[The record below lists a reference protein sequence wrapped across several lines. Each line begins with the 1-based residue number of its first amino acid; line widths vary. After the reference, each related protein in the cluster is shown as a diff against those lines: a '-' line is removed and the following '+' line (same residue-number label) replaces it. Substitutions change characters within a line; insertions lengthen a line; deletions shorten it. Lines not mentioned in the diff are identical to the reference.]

1 MREKK
6 EVSDSILASPA
17 ILTQG
22 LPATCEP
29 SSSSRGSGECMF
41 AGKARRLGHV
51 FLLSRARNRYG
62 NA

>member
-6 EVSDSILASPA
+6 EVTDSILASPA

-22 LPATCEP
+22 LLATCEP
-29 SSSSRGSGECMF
+29 SSSRGSGECMF
-41 AGKARRLGHV
+41 AGKAMRLGRV